1 MDLMVNPTITGFR
14 QDVDGT
20 IKELKIGQAKED
32 AFENIIA
39 QGGAVLEDNKEVTID
54 VSTYTQPVVVNPTSG
69 KDGMKKATITL
80 SNIPS
85 GAAFQSCAVFDDR
98 NTSPKKPDTYLVFF
112 ETDDYPEVNTTIR
125 CLILNNS
132 SSSLS
137 EDTYIT
143 NEDLYEGEA
152 TFTEGEA
159 GSGETCYYLTY
170 GTGTTKTIVSKYTWT
185 DEQNP

>member
-32 AFENIIA
+32 AFENIIE
-39 QGGAVLEDNKEVTID
+39 QGGAVLENNKEVTIN
-54 VSTYTQPVVVNPTSG
+54 VSTYTEPVVVTPTSG

-85 GAAFQSCAVFDDR
+85 GSGFQSCAVFDDR
-98 NTSPKKPDTYLVFF
+98 NTSPQTPDTYLVFF
-112 ETDDYPEVNTTIR
+112 ETDTYPEINTTIR
-125 CLILNNS
+125 CLVLNYS

-137 EDTYIT
+137 ESPYIT
-143 NEDLYEGEA
+143 NDDLYEGEA
-152 TFTEGEA
+152 TFTEDVA
-159 GSGETCYYLTY
+159 GSGETCYYITY
-170 GTGTTKTIVSKYTWT
+170 GTGTTKTIASKYTWV
-185 DEQNP
+185 DE